1 MRKYLLLSL
10 VSVLSLSASRV
21 YARDEAPT
29 TSCETL
35 GYNTPYDD
43 CVRENGMPL
52 VCPFYSLD
60 KKMVLCMRESCR
72 GYSLTNADLDALAS
86 DGKKVRDHIA
96 STEECVVGFGEDAKT
111 YYRVKEC
118 RSGSLYQN
126 GICDVGCLQARYPYD
141 KHPGDLPGEVE
152 MCIDTVGMPLP
163 ANILKPLRTINK
175 S

>member
-10 VSVLSLSASRV
+10 VSVLSLSASDV
-21 YARDEAPT
+21 CARDETPT

-35 GYNTPYDD
+35 GYTTPYDD

-72 GYSLTNADLDALAS
+72 GYSLTDADLDALAS

-118 RSGSLYQN
+118 KSGSLYLVHFQRLLISQKVHRPVITR
-126 GICDVGCLQARYPYD
+126 G
-141 KHPGDLPGEVE
+141 
-152 MCIDTVGMPLP
+152 
-163 ANILKPLRTINK
+163 
-175 S
+175 